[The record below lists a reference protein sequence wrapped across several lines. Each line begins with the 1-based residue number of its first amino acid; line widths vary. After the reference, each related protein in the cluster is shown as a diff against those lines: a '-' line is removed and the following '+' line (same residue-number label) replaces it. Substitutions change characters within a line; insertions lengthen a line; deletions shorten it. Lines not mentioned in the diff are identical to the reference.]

1 MTNTNTLNG
10 FRPVGT
16 ITGAPYNGAAIR
28 MYKAAGTTVTNDMFV
43 GDLVTFSGTG
53 DASGVPGVSVATAGA
68 ANAVLGCV
76 VGVEADPAHL
86 DRATWIDG
94 ADAGYVMVCVD
105 PNVVYEAQAGGAVPI
120 TSIGENVNMEQ
131 SAAGSRTAGTSGQ
144 HVLNTVASSLS
155 TWQLKIVG
163 LPQRADNEVNAAY
176 NKVLVI
182 INNHVLKG
190 HTGTAGI

>member
-1 MTNTNTLNG
+1 MANTSRLNG
-10 FRPVGT
+10 FVPERLLNGS
-16 ITGAPYNGAAIR
+16 PYNGQTL
-28 MYKAAGTTVTNDMFV
+28 MFYKAAGTTVTNDTFV
-43 GDLVTFSGTG
+43 GDLVTLSGTC
-53 DASGVPGVSVATAGA
+53 DAAGVPGITVATAGA
-68 ANAVLGCV
+68 ANAVIGAITSIV
-76 VGVEADPAHL
+76 PDPAHL

-94 ADAGYVMVCVD
+94 ADAGYVNVCVD
-105 PNVVYEAQAGGAVPI
+105 PNVVYVAQAGGAVPI

-155 TWQLKIVG
+155 TWQLKLVG
-163 LPQRADNEVNAAY
+163 YPQRADNEINAAY

-182 INNHVLKG
+182 INNHVFKG